1 MTTQTT
7 HTAPTRPDTQAA
19 PAASGSRGA
28 WTIVAAR
35 EVMAK
40 LTDKS
45 FVIST
50 IVSVLMIVGIMLF
63 QMWFLGRPTEFKVA
77 VTDAR
82 AAAAVEAAGATIA
95 ANPLTKDTIVPVEVA
110 DAAAARAAL
119 EADEVRA
126 WLEPGASGW
135 TLTYFKDASTTLDTA
150 LPAAVRDVV
159 LTEQLA
165 PTGQSLDALTA
176 GAAVTTQLVQG
187 DAERSRI
194 AMAVGFVFAILF
206 LMSALGFG
214 IQIATSVVEEKQNR
228 IVEILAS
235 AIPTTQLLAG
245 KIVGNTIMALG
256 QMVLY
261 VAVGLLGLSF
271 TEFSTFVP
279 ALSESAGWY
288 IAFFLAGFLALAC
301 VWAGTGAMA
310 SRQEDIGNTTMPL
323 MMILMVAYFAAFM
336 AEGVW
341 RTALSYVPV
350 VSSIIMPVRLFEGDA
365 QWWDAALALGANL
378 AFAAFTIWLGA
389 RLYRSSL
396 LQVNGMVSLRDA
408 LRGPR

>member
-1 MTTQTT
+1 MT
-7 HTAPTRPDTQAA
+7 RN
-19 PAASGSRGA
+19 A

-82 AAAAVEAAGATIA
+82 AAAAVEKAGATIA

-110 DAAAARAAL
+110 DDAAARAAL
-119 EADEVRA
+119 EADGVRA
-126 WLEPGASGW
+126 WLESGASGW
-135 TLTYFKDASTTLDTA
+135 TLTYFKDASTTLDAA

-159 LTEQLA
+159 LSEQLA
-165 PTGQSLDALTA
+165 PIGQSLEALTA

-187 DAERSRI
+187 DAERAQI
-194 AMAVGFVFAILF
+194 AMAVGFVFAVLF

-235 AIPTTQLLAG
+235 AIPTTQLLTG
-245 KIVGNTIMALG
+245 KIVGNTVMALG

-261 VAVGLLGLSF
+261 VAIGLLGLSF
-271 TEFSTFVP
+271 TEYSTFVP

-323 MMILMVAYFAAFM
+323 TMILMVAYFAAFM
-336 AEGVW
+336 AEGGL
-341 RTALSYVPV
+341 RTVLSYVPV

-365 QWWDAALALGANL
+365 QWWDAALALGGNL

>member
-1 MTTQTT
+1 MTPTTQNRPTPQPE
-7 HTAPTRPDTQAA
+7 AP
-19 PAASGSRGA
+19 ASGSRNA

-50 IVSVLMIVGIMLF
+50 IVSVLLIVGIMLF
-63 QMWFLGRPTEFKVA
+63 QMWFLGRPTEYEVA
-77 VTDAR
+77 VTDPR
-82 AAAAVEAAGATIA
+82 ATQAVELAGASLA
-95 ANPLTKDTIVPVEVA
+95 SNPLTKDTIVPLQVPDA
-110 DAAAARAAL
+110 DAARAAL
-119 EADEVRA
+119 ADDEARA

-135 TLTYFKDASTTLDTA
+135 TLTYFKDPSTTLDAA
-150 LPAAVRDVV
+150 LPNAVRDVV
-159 LTEQLA
+159 LAEQLA
-165 PTGQSLDALTA
+165 PTGQSLETLTA
-176 GAAVTTQLVQG
+176 GAHVTTELVQG
-187 DAERSRI
+187 DTERARV
-194 AMAVGFVFAILF
+194 AFAVGFVYAILF

-214 IQIATSVVEEKQNR
+214 MQIATSVVEEKQNR

-235 AIPTTQLLAG
+235 AIPIPQLLAG
-245 KIVGNTIMALG
+245 KVVGNTVMALG

-261 VAVGLLGLSF
+261 VAVGLIGLSF
-271 TEFSTFVP
+271 TDYSTFVP
-279 ALSESAGWY
+279 ALGESAGWY
-288 IAFFLAGFLALAC
+288 VAFFLAGFLALAC

-341 RTALSYVPV
+341 RTVLSYVPV

-365 QWWDAALALGANL
+365 QWWDATLALGLNFV
-378 AFAAFTIWLGA
+378 FAAFTIWLGS

-408 LRGPR
+408 LGGRR

>member
-1 MTTQTT
+1 MN
-7 HTAPTRPDTQAA
+7 RN
-19 PAASGSRGA
+19 A
-28 WTIVAAR
+28 WTVVASR

-50 IVSVLMIVGIMLF
+50 IVSVVLIVGIMLF
-63 QMWFLGRPTEFKVA
+63 QMWFIGRPTEFKIA
-77 VTDAR
+77 VTDQR
-82 AAAAVEAAGATIA
+82 AAQAVTVAGTTLA
-95 ANPLTKDTIVPVEVA
+95 ANPLTKDTIVPVEFPSA
-110 DAAAARAAL
+110 DAAREAL
-119 EADEVRA
+119 ADDEVRA
-126 WLEPGASGW
+126 FLEPGASGW
-135 TLTYFKDASTTLDTA
+135 TLTYFKDPSTTLDA
-150 LPAAVRDVV
+150 ILPPAVRDVV
-159 LTEQLA
+159 LDEQLT
-165 PTGQSLDALTA
+165 PTGQSLDALTR
-176 GAAVTTQLVQG
+176 GAAITTELMQG
-187 DAERSRI
+187 DAERAQV

-214 IQIATSVVEEKQNR
+214 VQIATSVVEEKQNR

-235 AIPTTQLLAG
+235 AIPIPQLLAG
-245 KIVGNTIMALG
+245 KVVGNTVMALG

-261 VAVGLLGLSF
+261 VTVGLLGLSF
-271 TEFSTFVP
+271 TEYSTFVP
-279 ALSESAGWY
+279 ALGEAAGWY
-288 IAFFLAGFLALAC
+288 VAFFLAGFLALAC

-323 MMILMVAYFAAFM
+323 MMGLMVAYFAAFM

-341 RTALSYVPV
+341 RTVLSYVPV

-365 QWWDAALALGANL
+365 TWVEATIALALNL
-378 AFAAFTIWLGA
+378 AFAVFTIWFGS

-408 LRGPR
+408 LRSAR

>member
-1 MTTQTT
+1 MT
-7 HTAPTRPDTQAA
+7 RN
-19 PAASGSRGA
+19 A
-28 WTIVAAR
+28 WTIVAGR

-50 IVSVLMIVGIMLF
+50 IVSVLLIVGIMLF
-63 QMWFLGRPTEFKVA
+63 QMWFLGRATEFKVA
-77 VTDAR
+77 VTDDR
-82 AAAAVEAAGATIA
+82 AAAAVAAAGASLA
-95 ANPLTKDTIVPVEVA
+95 ANPLTKDTIVAVEVA
-110 DAAAARAAL
+110 DAEAARAAL
-119 EADEVRA
+119 AADDVRA
-126 WLEPGASGW
+126 WLEPGPDGW
-135 TLTYFKDASTTLDTA
+135 TLTYFKDASSTLDAA
-150 LPAAVRDVV
+150 LPTAVRETVIA
-159 LTEQLA
+159 EQLA
-165 PTGQSLDALTA
+165 PTGQTLDALTR
-176 GAAVTTQLVQG
+176 GAALTTELMQG
-187 DAERSRI
+187 DAARASI

-214 IQIATSVVEEKQNR
+214 MQIATSVVEEKQNR

-235 AIPTTQLLAG
+235 AIPTSQLLAG
-245 KIVGNTIMALG
+245 KVIGNTIMALG
-256 QMVLY
+256 QMVLF
-261 VAVGLLGLSF
+261 VAVGLIGLSF
-271 TEFSTFVP
+271 TEYSTFVP
-279 ALSESAGWY
+279 ALGESAGWY
-288 IAFFLAGFLALAC
+288 VAFFLAGFLALAC

-365 QWWDAALALGANL
+365 HWWDAALALGLNF

-408 LRGPR
+408 LKGQR